1 MSLFTFYFI
10 FYFIIIFLFFYFT
23 TSVFQCMYD
32 VSVIVAAK
40 EANKDIYYKS
50 LIVRSNCLLGLHQHN
65 SDCCLLSK
73 IAAFPLPSK
82 SRPVKCLTRIT

>member
-10 FYFIIIFLFFYFT
+10 FYLLLFFIIFYFT

-40 EANKDIYYKS
+40 EVNKDIYYKS
-50 LIVRSNCLLGLHQHN
+50 LMVKDQIVY
-65 SDCCLLSK
+65 
-73 IAAFPLPSK
+73 
-82 SRPVKCLTRIT
+82 